1 MKRLVE
7 KFWLLLLL
15 PLLLS
20 LAMAANTPQDLL
32 AAGRVDE
39 AINTL
44 QGQISVTP
52 DSAQSYN
59 LLCRAYF
66 SLADWDHAV
75 SACQRAVN
83 LEPNNSDYHLWLG
96 RAYGEKADHVN
107 FLAAAGL
114 AKKLRNEFERA
125 VALNP
130 NSADARTDLAEFYL
144 EAPGIVGGGQ
154 DKARAQAQM
163 LMRLNPAKAHWVR
176 ARIAEKGKDNVTAE
190 KEYRAMLDSSHNSA
204 DAWLELAI
212 FYRRAQRFD
221 DMTEAVRRVTNSPLS
236 RQDVLVDAAE
246 TLIRAGRDLPLATQ
260 LLRRYLLTGTVEE
273 APAFKAHYL
282 LGTLLEK
289 QGDKLAAAQ
298 EYRASLALARNFGR
312 AQEALNR
319 VSQ

>member
-7 KFWLLLLL
+7 KFSLLLLL

>member
-1 MKRLVE
+1 MMILRKIVALI
-7 KFWLLLLL
+7 FF

-20 LAMAANTPQDLL
+20 LAAAANSPQDLL

-44 QGQISVTP
+44 QGQISVRP
-52 DSAQSYN
+52 DSAESYN

-66 SLADWDHAV
+66 SLGDWDHAV
-75 SACQRAVN
+75 SACQKAVS
-83 LEPNNSDYHLWLG
+83 LEPNNSNYHLWLG
-96 RAYGEKADHVN
+96 RAYGEKADHVS
-107 FLAAAGL
+107 FLTAAGL

-154 DKARAQAQM
+154 DKARAQAQI
-163 LMRLNPAKAHWVR
+163 LVKLNPSKAHWVH
-176 ARIAEKGKDNVTAE
+176 ARIAEKNKDTVTAE

-212 FYRRAQRFD
+212 FYRRAHRFD
-221 DMTEAVRRVTNSPLS
+221 DMENAVRQVANSPLN
-236 RQDVLVDAAE
+236 RQDALVDAAE
-246 TLIRAGRDLPLATQ
+246 TLIRAGRNFPLATQ
-260 LLRRYLLTGTVEE
+260 LLRRYLATGTVEE

-289 QGDKLAAAQ
+289 QGDKQAAAQ
-298 EYRASLALARNFGR
+298 EYRTSLALARNFGR

>member
-1 MKRLVE
+1 MKRLLE
-7 KFWLLLLL
+7 KFSLLLLL
-15 PLLLS
+15 PLSLS

-44 QGQISVTP
+44 QGQISATP

-83 LEPNNSDYHLWLG
+83 LEPDNSDYHLWLG

-144 EAPGIVGGGQ
+144 EAPGIVGGGK

-176 ARIAEKGKDNVTAE
+176 ARIAEKEKDSITAE
-190 KEYRAMLDSSHNSA
+190 KEYRAMLDSSHNSG

-221 DMTEAVRRVTNSPLS
+221 DMTEAVRRAANSPLS

-246 TLIRAGRDLPLATQ
+246 TLIRAGRDFPLATQ

-289 QGDKLAAAQ
+289 QGDKRAAAQ